1 MLKDIRY
8 GLRSLW
14 RNPGFAL
21 LAILSLALGIG
32 ANTAIF
38 SIVNGVLL
46 NALPYADPD
55 QLIRIFERSDAQ
67 PRFPMNGGNFQDFRA
82 QNTTLSDMA
91 LYTRQDLELS
101 QDDRP
106 ERLAALQITSGYFNL
121 LRVQPLLGREFTR
134 DNEVPDSGD
143 VVILSHAVW
152 QRRFQS
158 DLQIIGKK
166 IILIRRPFTVVGVMP
181 EGLQH
186 VGGDYRSMPHGETVD
201 AWWPVQIPPNA
212 SRGSHFMNAIGR
224 LKPGVSPAQAESDL
238 KMIAGRLAEQFPN
251 SNEGWSIAVKP
262 LHEEIVGRARTM
274 LLVLFAAVFFVLLI
288 ACVNVANLLLARA
301 TVREREI
308 AVRASLGAGRGRLV
322 RQLLTESLM
331 LATLG
336 GIVGT
341 MISMWAIDAVA
352 RLGPELLPRA
362 QTVSLDGRILFFTL
376 GVTVVTGI
384 LFGLAPA
391 WQAGS
396 VSLAEVIK
404 EGGRGGTGSI
414 RQRRLRNALVIT
426 EVALAL
432 VLTAGA
438 GLLIRSFWN
447 LHKTDH
453 GFRPARVLTAQLGL
467 PRALYSEANQ
477 VVAFQEQLLDRVRA
491 QTGVVSAGMT
501 SDLPWT
507 GYDENRDF
515 LIEGKMFPSGHEPDG
530 RYHFVTPEYFK
541 TIGVPIISGR
551 DLQRTDRDGTSRVM
565 LVNQKLAKTW
575 FPNEDAVGKRVSF
588 VSNPADKDW
597 VTIAGVVG
605 DVKDTPNSMNAVS
618 AFYLPMS
625 QVPVRG
631 MILAINT
638 TGDPSRMIETVRRE
652 VSAMDRNLPVS
663 DITTLDTI
671 SATALARQRFTLI
684 LVSFFAISALALSA
698 LGIYGVLSY
707 LVAQRRQELGVRI
720 ALGARVNDVLKLVVR
735 QGMTLAISGVAL
747 GLIASFWL
755 TRMMQGLLFEV
766 RPFDPLTLGVVAV
779 ILVIVSFIACW
790 LPARRATKVDPIE
803 TLRYE

>member
-1 MLKDIRY
+1 M
-8 GLRSLW
+8 
-14 RNPGFAL
+14 
-21 LAILSLALGIG
+21 
-32 ANTAIF
+32 
-38 SIVNGVLL
+38 
-46 NALPYADPD
+46 
-55 QLIRIFERSDAQ
+55 
-67 PRFPMNGGNFQDFRA
+67 
-82 QNTTLSDMA
+82 
-91 LYTRQDLELS
+91 
-101 QDDRP
+101 
-106 ERLAALQITSGYFNL
+106 
-121 LRVQPLLGREFTR
+121 
-134 DNEVPDSGD
+134 
-143 VVILSHAVW
+143 
-152 QRRFQS
+152 
-158 DLQIIGKK
+158 
-166 IILIRRPFTVVGVMP
+166 
-181 EGLQH
+181 
-186 VGGDYRSMPHGETVD
+186 
-201 AWWPVQIPPNA
+201 
-212 SRGSHFMNAIGR
+212 
-224 LKPGVSPAQAESDL
+224 
-238 KMIAGRLAEQFPN
+238 
-251 SNEGWSIAVKP
+251 
-262 LHEEIVGRARTM
+262 
-274 LLVLFAAVFFVLLI
+274 
-288 ACVNVANLLLARA
+288 
-301 TVREREI
+301 
-308 AVRASLGAGRGRLV
+308 
-322 RQLLTESLM
+322 
-331 LATLG
+331 
-336 GIVGT
+336 
-341 MISMWAIDAVA
+341 
-352 RLGPELLPRA
+352 
-362 QTVSLDGRILFFTL
+362 
-376 GVTVVTGI
+376 
-384 LFGLAPA
+384 
-391 WQAGS
+391 
-396 VSLAEVIK
+396 
-404 EGGRGGTGSI
+404 
-414 RQRRLRNALVIT
+414 
-426 EVALAL
+426 
-432 VLTAGA
+432 
-438 GLLIRSFWN
+438 
-447 LHKTDH
+447 
-453 GFRPARVLTAQLGL
+453 
-467 PRALYSEANQ
+467 
-477 VVAFQEQLLDRVRA
+477 
-491 QTGVVSAGMT
+491 
-501 SDLPWT
+501 
-507 GYDENRDF
+507 
-515 LIEGKMFPSGHEPDG
+515 IEGKMFPSGHEPDG